1 MPVLPSTS
9 TSANIGG
16 AAVVHVDI
24 ERAFQTGP
32 DLPDIIRSEAGG
44 ALVKNCMGDTPAHSQ
59 GVQKAG
65 SEGD

>member
-1 MPVLPSTS
+1 M
-9 TSANIGG
+9 
-16 AAVVHVDI
+16 VHVDI